1 MTEIN
6 KENIRHIAR
15 LSYLHLKEKEVE
27 LDTDDVKEVATKTV
41 YSDYS
46 NYCFE
51 HGMKKRSAS

>member
-27 LDTDDVKEVATKTV
+27 LMQNDLNDILDKLF
-41 YSDYS
+41 SI
-46 NYCFE
+46 
-51 HGMKKRSAS
+51 KRDFSSF